1 MQSDDSNLS
10 LAWDNTGHFLESK
23 IEMEE
28 DEGEVDDR
36 EESQS
41 SVDIE
46 EIIHRVAPNLSRC
59 DFSPSRDEK
68 QGRGV
73 PSYLKRRTS
82 YSGIERLSEVVST
95 PLLHQTVYL
104 SVANL
109 NSEDSEDEEEGELKN
124 TLRYTSSSQ
133 LHSSPN
139 YLTELQTKRSNTTD
153 LPSPIQF
160 VSASSLLAVPG
171 ASSLPSSP
179 RSFQTDE
186 YMSTCSSLDSYK
198 TIIFDNIADYV

>member
-1 MQSDDSNLS
+1 
-10 LAWDNTGHFLESK
+10 
-23 IEMEE
+23 MEE
-28 DEGEVDDR
+28 DEGEGDDR

-68 QGRGV
+68 QSRGV
-73 PSYLKRRTS
+73 PSYLRRRTS

-109 NSEDSEDEEEGELKN
+109 NSEDEDEDEDESELKN

-139 YLTELQTKRSNTTD
+139 CLTEQTKRSNTTD

-171 ASSLPSSP
+171 VSSLPSSP